1 MTSNRPGIGMPR
13 VFSHV
18 AVADASGSRI
28 ELDSEAAHHLRVR
41 RVREGA
47 SVGITDGQGGVA
59 EGTIVRLERGS
70 AEVEVSRS
78 ESVPRQASVHLL
90 APVGDR
96 DRMLWLAEKVT
107 ELGVAS
113 WRPVVWHRSR
123 SVSPRGEGAAFRAK
137 VRARMIGAVLQSG
150 GAWLPDILDE
160 AIPGQA
166 LADAPGERLL
176 LDAGGTTM
184 AGTSIDF
191 PVSVALGPEGGFE
204 DSERDLCAA
213 LGWRPVSLGP
223 SILRFET
230 AGVVAVG
237 LLRAG

>member
-1 MTSNRPGIGMPR
+1 MTSTRPGVGMPR
-13 VFSHV
+13 VFSDAV
-18 AVADASGSRI
+18 VADASGSCMV
-28 ELDSEAAHHLRVR
+28 LDSEAAHHLRVR

-47 SVGITDGQGGVA
+47 SIGITDGQGGVA

-78 ESVPRQASVHLL
+78 ESVPRQAPIHLL

-107 ELGVAS
+107 ELEIAS
-113 WRPVVWHRSR
+113 WRPVLWQRSR
-123 SVSPRGEGAAFRAK
+123 SVSPRGEGAAFGAK

-160 AIPGQA
+160 ASPEQA
-166 LADAPGERLL
+166 LAEAPGERLL
-176 LDAGGTTM
+176 LDACGSTVADTV
-184 AGTSIDF
+184 AGF
-191 PVSVALGPEGGFE
+191 PVSIALGPEGGFE
-204 DSERDLCAA
+204 DSERELCAS
-213 LGWRPVSLGP
+213 LGWHPVSLGP
-223 SILRFET
+223 STLRFET

-237 LLRAG
+237 FLRAR